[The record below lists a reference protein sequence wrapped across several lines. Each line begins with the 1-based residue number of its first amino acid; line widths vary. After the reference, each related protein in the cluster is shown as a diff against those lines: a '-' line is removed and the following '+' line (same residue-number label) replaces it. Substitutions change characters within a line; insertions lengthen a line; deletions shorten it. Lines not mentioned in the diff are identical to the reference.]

1 MTHIDNF
8 AVEQGNAE
16 KGIEWM
22 NSFAKKNH
30 IDFQVKSE
38 GYCLSTINFGNF
50 EVVSW
55 KGEWRHARNIILKVS
70 SKLNMKVIEAGY
82 HQKNNLV
89 SSLFG
94 VSREYAKVY
103 SRGNLVGNLEL
114 GSKSGKW
121 IVKGEKLG

>member
-1 MTHIDNF
+1 MTHINNF

-22 NSFAKKNH
+22 NSFAKRNH
-30 IDFQVKSE
+30 IDFRVKSE

-70 SKLNMKVIEAGY
+70 RKLNMKVIEAGY
-82 HQKNNLV
+82 HQKNNLI

-103 SRGNLVGNLEL
+103 NRGNLVGNLEL
-114 GSKSGKW
+114 GSKTGKW

>member
-1 MTHIDNF
+1 LTHINNF

-22 NSFAKKNH
+22 NSFAKRNH

-38 GYCLSTINFGNF
+38 GYSLSTINFGNF

-55 KGEWRHARNIILKVS
+55 NGEWRHARNIILKVS

-82 HQKNNLV
+82 HQKNNLI

-103 SRGNLVGNLEL
+103 NRGNLVGNLEL
-114 GSKSGKW
+114 GSKTGKW